1 MNYDAYEWGM
11 AMPIVNNRLGL
22 EGAMYD
28 ALKTGKNRVRQKPK
42 DYKKKKK
49 AKRRMSK
56 GK

>member
-11 AMPIVNNRLGL
+11 AMSIANNRFGL